1 MKLQD
6 AKHLLTAGALLGA
19 VLGTLALGAA
29 LQRTGVEADSVSLAQ
44 ESAPVEAPTAGT
56 GPSIPGADAPPPPLP
71 APVEAPGPEES
82 RAERHPTSAE
92 GWTLQFMVACN
103 AESVSKLERQ
113 LGGDPRLYLLPLV
126 LQGQPCHRICWGQ
139 YRSRELAL
147 AESSVPA
154 PLLQINREPI
164 PRRID
169 DLIP

>member
-29 LQRTGVEADSVSLAQ
+29 LQQPGVEPSSTPSAQ
-44 ESAPVEAPTAGT
+44 EPAPAEFPPPVPRQ
-56 GPSIPGADAPPPPLP
+56 PLPGDNASPPPLP
-71 APVEAPGPEES
+71 APTEHPAPAES
-82 RAERHPTSAE
+82 GTERHPTSAE

-103 AESVSKLERQ
+103 TESVSEIEQQ
-113 LGGDPRLYLLPLV
+113 LGDDPRLYLLPLV
-126 LQGQPCHRICWGQ
+126 HQSQPCHRICWGQ

-147 AESSVPA
+147 AESSLPA

>member
-6 AKHLLTAGALLGA
+6 ARHLLTAGALLGA

-29 LQRTGVEADSVSLAQ
+29 LQQPPVGRPTAPAAQ
-44 ESAPVEAPTAGT
+44 DSAPAEL
-56 GPSIPGADAPPPPLP
+56 PSEDLSQPLSADDAPEP
-71 APVEAPGPEES
+71 APL
-82 RAERHPTSAE
+82 ERQPPRAE

-103 AESVSKLERQ
+103 AESVGKIEQQ

-126 LQGQPCHRICWGQ
+126 HQGQPCHRICWGQ

-147 AESSVPA
+147 AESSLPA